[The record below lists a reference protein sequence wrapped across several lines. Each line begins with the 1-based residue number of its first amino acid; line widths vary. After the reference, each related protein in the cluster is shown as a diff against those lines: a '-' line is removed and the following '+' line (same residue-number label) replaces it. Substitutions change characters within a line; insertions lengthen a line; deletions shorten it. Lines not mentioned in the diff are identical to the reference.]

1 MLPKKLLMI
10 FVRNP
15 ELGKVKTR
23 LAKTV
28 GDKRALEIYNDLL
41 HYTRDVSIKCS
52 SEKAVFYSHFIDDF
66 DGWSNVVYQK
76 FVQEGGDDLG
86 VRIHNAFK
94 LAFEKGYDSVVIIGS
109 DCLELSTHDLEEAF
123 FSLEKKDVIVGPAKD
138 GGYYLLGMNKLH
150 HQLFENK
157 TWSSENVL
165 LDTLLDIENLN
176 LTYQLLDTLSD
187 VDYEEDLKEMD
198 A

>member
-1 MLPKKLLMI
+1 
-10 FVRNP
+10 
-15 ELGKVKTR
+15 
-23 LAKTV
+23 
-28 GDKRALEIYNDLL
+28 
-41 HYTRDVSIKCS
+41 
-52 SEKAVFYSHFIDDF
+52 
-66 DGWSNVVYQK
+66 
-76 FVQEGGDDLG
+76 
-86 VRIHNAFK
+86 
-94 LAFEKGYDSVVIIGS
+94 
-109 DCLELSTHDLEEAF
+109 
-123 FSLEKKDVIVGPAKD
+123 
-138 GGYYLLGMNKLH
+138 MNKLY

>member
-1 MLPKKLLMI
+1 MSINHLII
-10 FVRNP
+10 FVKNP

-23 LAKTV
+23 LARTIGDEKALYIYKLLLEQTFQV
-28 GDKRALEIYNDLL
+28 TLPVLADKKLYYSEFVQNMDQFNDLVYEKHIQSGDGLGDKMYNAMK
-41 HYTRDVSIKCS
+41 HSFGEWAGK
-52 SEKAVFYSHFIDDF
+52 
-66 DGWSNVVYQK
+66 VV
-76 FVQEGGDDLG
+76 L
-86 VRIHNAFK
+86 
-94 LAFEKGYDSVVIIGS
+94 IGS
-109 DCLELSTHDLEEAF
+109 DCFELSTHDLEEAF

-176 LTYQLLDTLSD
+176 LNYQLLDTLSD
-187 VDYEEDLKEMD
+187 VDYEVDLKEMD
-198 A
+198 V

>member
-41 HYTRDVSIKCS
+41 QYTRDVSTNCT

-76 FVQEGGDDLG
+76 FVQEGGNDLG
-86 VRIHNAFK
+86 VRMHNAFK
-94 LAFEKGYDSVVIIGS
+94 LAFEKGYDSVVLIGS
-109 DCLELSTHDLEEAF
+109 DCLELSTNDIEEAF

-138 GGYYLLGMNKLH
+138 GGYYLLGMNKLY

-187 VDYEEDLKEMD
+187 VDYEQDLKEMD

>member
-41 HYTRDVSIKCS
+41 QYTRDVSINCT

-76 FVQEGGDDLG
+76 FVQEGGNDLG
-86 VRIHNAFK
+86 VRMHNAFK

>member
-41 HYTRDVSIKCS
+41 QYTRDVSTNCT

-76 FVQEGGDDLG
+76 FVQEGGNDLG
-86 VRIHNAFK
+86 VRMHNAFK
-94 LAFEKGYDSVVIIGS
+94 LAFEKGYDIVVLIGS
-109 DCLELSTHDLEEAF
+109 DCLELSTNDIEEAF

-138 GGYYLLGMNKLH
+138 GGYYLLGMNKLY

-187 VDYEEDLKEMD
+187 VDYEQDLKEMD

>member
-1 MLPKKLLMI
+1 MSKKLLMI

-28 GDKRALEIYNDLL
+28 GDKRALEVYNDLL
-41 HYTRDVSIKCS
+41 KYTRDISIKCS

-66 DGWSNVVYQK
+66 DGWSNVLYQK
-76 FVQEGGDDLG
+76 FVQEGINDLG
-86 VRIHNAFK
+86 VRMQNAFK
-94 LAFEKGYDSVVIIGS
+94 LAFEKGYNRVVIIGS
-109 DCLELSTHDLEEAF
+109 DCLEISTHDIEEAF

-150 HQLFENK
+150 LELFKNK

-165 LDTLLDIENLN
+165 SDTLLDIEKLN
-176 LTYQLLDTLSD
+176 LTYHLLDILSD
-187 VDYEEDLKEMD
+187 VDYEDDLKQIEV
-198 A
+198 

>member
-1 MLPKKLLMI
+1 MPKKLLMI

-28 GDKRALEIYNDLL
+28 GDKRALEVYNDLL
-41 HYTRDVSIKCS
+41 KYTRDISIKCS

-66 DGWSNVVYQK
+66 DGWSNVLYQK
-76 FVQEGGDDLG
+76 FVQEGINDLG
-86 VRIHNAFK
+86 VRMQNAFK
-94 LAFEKGYDSVVIIGS
+94 LAFEKGYNRVVIIGS
-109 DCLELSTHDLEEAF
+109 DCLEISTHDIEEAF

-150 HQLFENK
+150 LELFKNK

-165 LDTLLDIENLN
+165 SDTLLDIEKLN
-176 LTYQLLDTLSD
+176 LTYHLLDILSD
-187 VDYEEDLKEMD
+187 VDYEDDLKQIEV
-198 A
+198 